1 MKIMWLSLLLAI
13 LLSSCKAVKPYE
25 QQYVSDPEMQ
35 MQNDTGKNFN
45 LYVQSIRE
53 GATPA
58 GSAKGSGGCGCN

>member
-1 MKIMWLSLLLAI
+1 MEKVLLSLFLVLV
-13 LLSSCKAVKPYE
+13 LSSCKAVKPYE
-25 QQYVSDPEMQ
+25 RQYVSDPEMQ